1 MRLRKFIRSSCSL
14 LLMMAPLVT
23 RAQNDFTVSK
33 INPALVSGADAILR
47 LDETFFDVKSKAEA
61 VKTRRYVVTILN
73 DRGEEKYN
81 EAYVFYDKLNKINDI
96 SGAIY
101 SAEGKVLK
109 KLKNGDLRDF
119 GGSVAGGEITDNR
132 VKAVDFGKK
141 SFPFPYTIEFSY
153 QIKVRNM
160 MFYPQWMPTA
170 DSHIAVEKS
179 VFRITAPAGF
189 KFRYKEYNNAPVV
202 ATTTGAENTEIYT
215 WAIENV
221 PASKPDAYS
230 PSAEDSKPLVIAAPF
245 EFEVEGYQGNFSSWE
260 DFSKFYVTL
269 NANRDVLPPAIV
281 SEIKALVKD
290 TRSDQEKITKI
301 YKWVQ
306 GRSRYVSIQ
315 LGIGGWQTIDA
326 MTVANKGYGDCKA
339 LTNFTLASLRQAGIT
354 CYPALIKAGEDEQ
367 IKPDFP
373 SNQFNHVIACAIV
386 GKDTTWLECTS
397 QTKQPNFM
405 GGFTGGR
412 PALLVMPQ
420 AGRLVMTPGYGPDI
434 NIRNTST
441 NVILQP
447 NGDGH
452 VDSRSHYSGLQ
463 QETRNSVLRNYTQDE
478 QKKWLLNNINLPSM
492 ELNTFELAEIN
503 EHEKPG
509 MIQKIQMNVR
519 NCATKTGSRLFV
531 KTSLLSRPFDVPAT
545 EERSTDFYLPPSDYS
560 FTDVDSVSYQVPV
573 GYKPE
578 TTLPASQ
585 FTSAFGSFE
594 SKTTFENERLV
605 AYRKV
610 VLRGGRYKATEYA
623 AFVDFIKK
631 VKRADRAQVVFVENK
646 P

>member
-1 MRLRKFIRSSCSL
+1 
-14 LLMMAPLVT
+14 
-23 RAQNDFTVSK
+23 
-33 INPALVSGADAILR
+33 
-47 LDETFFDVKSKAEA
+47 
-61 VKTRRYVVTILN
+61 
-73 DRGEEKYN
+73 
-81 EAYVFYDKLNKINDI
+81 
-96 SGAIY
+96 
-101 SAEGKVLK
+101 
-109 KLKNGDLRDF
+109 
-119 GGSVAGGEITDNR
+119 
-132 VKAVDFGKK
+132 
-141 SFPFPYTIEFSY
+141 
-153 QIKVRNM
+153 
-160 MFYPQWMPTA
+160 
-170 DSHIAVEKS
+170 
-179 VFRITAPAGF
+179 
-189 KFRYKEYNNAPVV
+189 
-202 ATTTGAENTEIYT
+202 
-215 WAIENV
+215 
-221 PASKPDAYS
+221 
-230 PSAEDSKPLVIAAPF
+230 
-245 EFEVEGYQGNFSSWE
+245 
-260 DFSKFYVTL
+260 
-269 NANRDVLPPAIV
+269 
-281 SEIKALVKD
+281 
-290 TRSDQEKITKI
+290 
-301 YKWVQ
+301 
-306 GRSRYVSIQ
+306 
-315 LGIGGWQTIDA
+315 
-326 MTVANKGYGDCKA
+326 
-339 LTNFTLASLRQAGIT
+339 
-354 CYPALIKAGEDEQ
+354 
-367 IKPDFP
+367 
-373 SNQFNHVIACAIV
+373 
-386 GKDTTWLECTS
+386 
-397 QTKQPNFM
+397 
-405 GGFTGGR
+405 
-412 PALLVMPQ
+412 
-420 AGRLVMTPGYGPDI
+420 
-434 NIRNTST
+434 
-441 NVILQP
+441 
-447 NGDGH
+447 